1 MPITGTDARRLAEQA
16 AFGPTPE
23 LVTRIQALGS
33 AWIDEQIA
41 TPATGYSPLPAV
53 STNAAG
59 VCNVAAGPTCFRDK
73 YTAFPIQLQFFQNAV
88 GGRDQLRQRVAL
100 AYSQIFVVSSASLMP
115 AYALRNYQQM
125 LLDNAFVNFRQI
137 LDDVTLSPAMGA
149 YLNMVN
155 NSKGNPATRVAPNE
169 NFARELMQLF
179 SLGPSLL
186 NPDGTPVLRNGQ
198 RVPVYSQATVEGLA
212 RALTGW
218 TYPSPDGA
226 TSARDNNLV
235 PFFNG
240 PMVPVASRHDEGSKV
255 LLDGATLPAGGTP
268 QSDLK
273 AALDKV
279 FNHPN
284 VGPFIGKQLIQ
295 FLVTSNPSPAYVARV
310 TAVFNDDGRR
320 TRGNMAAV
328 VKAILMDP
336 EARGAVNRQPGF
348 GKLREPVVDVAAV
361 LRALS
366 ARTDGEYP
374 NYVAFL
380 MGQPL
385 FGAATVFS
393 FYPPNYP
400 LPKSMSLVA
409 PQFGVLNTASASAR
423 LNFISATVYAPGG
436 LVFPPDPTVPGAIG
450 TTVDLAAYSRVA
462 EQGAD
467 ELLRRLNED
476 LLHGTMSAA
485 ETAAITSAVQ
495 AVPANDPQAA
505 LNRARAAAYLTLASA
520 RYQVT
525 R

>member
-1 MPITGTDARRLAEQA
+1 LPNSQLTETNFRTYNPDYSVSGDQKIDLQRMKAYPLQHSDAEKRIFTGKPGAVLIDAE
-16 AFGPTPE
+16 
-23 LVTRIQALGS
+23 
-33 AWIDEQIA
+33 
-41 TPATGYSPLPAV
+41 TPAP
-53 STNAAG
+53 
-59 VCNVAAGPTCFRDK
+59 D
-73 YTAFPIQLQFFQNAV
+73 
-88 GGRDQLRQRVAL
+88 
-100 AYSQIFVVSSASLMP
+100 
-115 AYALRNYQQM
+115 ALR
-125 LLDNAFVNFRQI
+125 
-137 LDDVTLSPAMGA
+137 
-149 YLNMVN
+149 
-155 NSKGNPATRVAPNE
+155 K
-169 NFARELMQLF
+169 
-179 SLGPSLL
+179 
-186 NPDGTPVLRNGQ
+186 
-198 RVPVYSQATVEGLA
+198 
-212 RALTGW
+212 
-218 TYPSPDGA
+218 
-226 TSARDNNLV
+226 
-235 PFFNG
+235 
-240 PMVPVASRHDEGSKV
+240 
-255 LLDGATLPAGGTP
+255 
-268 QSDLK
+268 
-273 AALDKV
+273 ALDAL

-284 VGPFIGKQLIQ
+284 VGPFVARQLIQ
-295 FLVTSNPSPAYVARV
+295 RLVTSAPSPAYVARV

-361 LRALS
+361 LRALG

-423 LNFISATVYAPGG
+423 LNFISATVYAQAG

-450 TTVDLAAYSRVA
+450 TTVDLTAYSRVA

-476 LLHGTMSAA
+476 LLHGTMGAA